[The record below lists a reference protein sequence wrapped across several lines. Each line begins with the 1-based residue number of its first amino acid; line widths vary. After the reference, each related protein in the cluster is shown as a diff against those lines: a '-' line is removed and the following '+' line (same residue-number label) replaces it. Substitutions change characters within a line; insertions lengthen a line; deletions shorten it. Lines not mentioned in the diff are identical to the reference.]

1 MCFEL
6 SIVGAAVLVFGE
18 LCVPLECQVRGLSGI
33 FKFARRR
40 GFVAICEVKSG
51 TLGQAGSEEVRV

>member
-18 LCVPLECQVRGLSGI
+18 LCVPLECQVWGRRRREGGLSEWEAHCAMSGSQL
-33 FKFARRR
+33 ARERKQTP
-40 GFVAICEVKSG
+40 G
-51 TLGQAGSEEVRV
+51 